1 MAPPDS
7 TPASKGPS
15 TAVAAFPRWRAA
27 CQGQLPRPRGGRR
40 GLQSGAPGAAAHTV
54 AGGAAAGG
62 HTVAGAAAAAV
73 GAAPAGGHA
82 QGRVE
87 VTLFSFFFCKW
98 VFFCWTLC
106 QDFSFFPKCTPGLFF
121 VCPFTVA
128 IFVGTELCVFCR
140 TTVKSAVTPSHTPSI
155 FLGVPISEFF
165 SSVPSVSKNFL
176 HGDILG
182 GVGSTPSTSIPTQS
196 YV

>member
-1 MAPPDS
+1 MLPSSEMLEIIQSFFGVLFLAPPDS

-62 HTVAGAAAAAV
+62 HTVAGATTAAV
-73 GAAPAGGHA
+73 GAAPAGGRA

-121 VCPFTVA
+121 CLPLHRCDFCWYRIVCVLQNDCEVSRHPFPHPFHLSGGANFGVFLFGA
-128 IFVGTELCVFCR
+128 FCVEE
-140 TTVKSAVTPSHTPSI
+140 
-155 FLGVPISEFF
+155 FLAR
-165 SSVPSVSKNFL
+165 
-176 HGDILG
+176 
-182 GVGSTPSTSIPTQS
+182 
-196 YV
+196 